1 MRRIGGL
8 AIGVCA
14 LARVATAGGLL
25 EAGDRFPAWRL
36 PDHTGAM
43 VASTEFAGKPYL
55 VWFYPKAQTPG
66 CTAEGRGLRDR
77 FADFRARGVAVV
89 GVSFD
94 TPEENA
100 AFVKAESLPFRLL
113 SDRDRTLARAVG
125 AADAS
130 DTPVARRISYL
141 VGADGT
147 VTHVYG
153 TVTPA
158 SHASDVLADLPDPG
172 R

>member
-1 MRRIGGL
+1 MAVL
-8 AIGVCA
+8 AIVA
-14 LARVATAGGLL
+14 LALGRVATAGGLMQ
-25 EAGDRFPAWRL
+25 AGDRFPEWRL
-36 PDHTGAM
+36 PDQTGAM
-43 VASTEFAGKPYL
+43 VASADFAGKPYL
-55 VWFYPKAQTPG
+55 LWFYPKAQTPG

-94 TPEENA
+94 TLEENA
-100 AFVKAESLPFRLL
+100 AFVKAESFPFRLL

-141 VGADGT
+141 MGADGT

-158 SHASDVLADLPDPG
+158 SHASDVLADIPDPG